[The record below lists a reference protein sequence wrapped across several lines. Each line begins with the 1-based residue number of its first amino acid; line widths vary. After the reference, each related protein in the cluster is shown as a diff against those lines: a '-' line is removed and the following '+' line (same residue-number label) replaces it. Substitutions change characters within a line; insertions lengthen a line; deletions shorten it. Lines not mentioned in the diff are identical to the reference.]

1 MTGTIHIGEDVYNV
15 SFDAYFPIFYRD
27 IMGSD
32 FFEDEVKTNSGDVYK
47 AIDIVY
53 ASLRYANVEFDK
65 SLEEWL
71 KEYDIETLKNGVLQ
85 GMGILRSTYAMRSN
99 SKKK

>member
-1 MTGTIHIGEDVYNV
+1 MFGTINMGGDVYNV
-15 SFDAYFPIFYRD
+15 SFDAYFPIYYRD
-27 IMGSD
+27 IMDSD
-32 FFEDEVKTNSGDVYK
+32 FFEDELKVNSGDIYK

-71 KEYDIETLKNGVLQ
+71 REYDIETLKDGVLQ
-85 GMGILRSTYAMRSN
+85 GINVLRSTYKQKSS

>member
-1 MTGTIHIGEDVYNV
+1 MNGTIHIGEDVYNV
-15 SFDAYFPIFYRD
+15 SFDAYFPIYYRD
-27 IMGSD
+27 IMDSD
-32 FFEDEVKTNSGDVYK
+32 FFEDEVKANSGDVYK

-71 KEYDIETLKNGVLQ
+71 REYDIETLKYGVLQ
-85 GMGILRSTYAMRSN
+85 GMGILRSKYAIKSN